1 MMLIQLARIVLPSK
15 IPNHFEIIK
24 KESDEQDIE
33 AISITI
39 LLDERMDLIPYS
51 VPFTHNKSAVPG
63 YGVLRIVSV
72 LCVIILILNYF
83 STTDTLAARD
93 LHLSRNVS

>member
-24 KESDEQDIE
+24 KKESDEQDIE
-33 AISITI
+33 AISMTI

-63 YGVLRIVSV
+63 YWG
-72 LCVIILILNYF
+72 
-83 STTDTLAARD
+83 AAD
-93 LHLSRNVS
+93 C